1 MTKTAFADTAYW
13 VALLNP
19 RDPWHQQARD
29 ASRVFQITRLVT
41 TDAALSE
48 VLAFFSAYGSAMRR
62 SAVELVRELLQEPH
76 IEVLS
81 LTRGVFLTGLE
92 LYEQRLDKE
101 YSLVDCVSMQV
112 MRQRGL
118 TDALTH
124 DRHFVQEGFAAL
136 LRDP

>member
-1 MTKTAFADTAYW
+1 VTKTAFADTAYW

-29 ASRVFQITRLVT
+29 ASRVFQITL
-41 TDAALSE
+41 
-48 VLAFFSAYGSAMRR
+48 LAFFSAYGSAMRR